1 MFKRFVVSSYRLCSF
16 EENESYSQREG
27 RIFLKKVEVYL
38 KNFTYILWNLWSINF
53 LELTLQLKLFLVFY
67 IYKWKIGLNLSE
79 FFLNFNHSKQLW
91 PLSGGYFDHWDLCI
105 TGIFSRIFVCDWF
118 VSFLFAELW
127 F

>member
-1 MFKRFVVSSYRLCSF
+1 MFKRFVVPSYRLCSF

-27 RIFLKKVEVYL
+27 RIFFKKVEVYL
-38 KNFTYILWNLWSINF
+38 KNFPYILWNLWSINF

-79 FFLNFNHSKQLW
+79 FFLNVNHSKQLW
-91 PLSGGYFDHWDLCI
+91 PLSGGYFDYWDLCI

-118 VSFLFAELW
+118 VSFLFAEFW